1 MITSRI
7 GRKWFLLILSII
19 FLIGFHS
26 IESTEME
33 DKLETQ
39 IDPREPRFFHHL
51 TTKMLA
57 ARIPGFNTITRHYPD
72 HDEVLPVS
80 NWEVFANR

>member
-1 MITSRI
+1 MLYI
-7 GRKWFLLILSII
+7 FSIVI
-19 FLIGFHS
+19 FTNFHS
-26 IESTEME
+26 ITSTVME

-57 ARIPGFNTITRHYPD
+57 VRIPGFNNLTRHFPD
-72 HDEVLPVS
+72 HDEMVPVP